1 MGFDDKTSNKFEE
14 LKGQAKEK
22 YGQATDDPE
31 MEGEGKAD
39 KAKADVKQAAEKIKD
54 IFKS

>member
-1 MGFDDKTSNKFEE
+1 MGIDDKAQNKLDE

-22 YGQATDDPE
+22 YGEATDDPQL
-31 MEGEGKAD
+31 EGEGKLD

-54 IFKS
+54 IFKN